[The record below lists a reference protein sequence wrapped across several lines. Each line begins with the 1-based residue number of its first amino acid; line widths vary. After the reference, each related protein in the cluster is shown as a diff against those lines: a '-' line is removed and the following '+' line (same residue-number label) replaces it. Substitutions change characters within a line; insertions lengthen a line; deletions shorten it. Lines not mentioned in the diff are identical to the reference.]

1 PRTRRSTPP
10 SFSRIGAKSLSTDP
24 AIKKLAVSTN
34 KHYSRRHQPYH
45 ARREWNDATVQEK
58 AESSLE
64 SYAQPCKDG
73 DLPEFKSA
81 DLWPNKAPE
90 KNVYTNA

>member
-1 PRTRRSTPP
+1 M
-10 SFSRIGAKSLSTDP
+10 
-24 AIKKLAVSTN
+24 
-34 KHYSRRHQPYH
+34 
-45 ARREWNDATVQEK
+45 RRERDDATVQEK

-64 SYAQPCKDG
+64 SDAQPCKDG